1 MSKAWVTLSKID
13 CSKHVEKK
21 GNLSYL
27 SWSWAW
33 STLMDEFPSSTFE
46 MHADE
51 RLPDDSVMVS
61 CTVTVEGMPRTMWLP
76 VMDNKNNAIKSPDA
90 RKISDARMRCLVKC
104 IAMHGLGL
112 YIYAGEDLPIV
123 EPATITDEDFE
134 QLNSLLDQSGS
145 DKEKFCAAF
154 GIKAVKELPLGQL
167 AKATSMLMAKIKKLE
182 ADNA

>member
-21 GNLSYL
+21 GQLSYL

-33 STLMDEFPSSTFE
+33 STLMNEFPSSTFE
-46 MHADE
+46 IHSDE

-112 YIYAGEDLPIV
+112 YIYAGEDLP
-123 EPATITDEDFE
+123 ETDPPVMTDADFKA
-134 QLNSLLDQSGS
+134 LNDLLDESGA
-145 DKEKFCAAF
+145 DKEAFCKAF
-154 GIKAVKELPLGQL
+154 GIKSVKDLPLNQL
-167 AKATSMLMAKIKKLE
+167 AKATSMLHAKIKAKE
-182 ADNA
+182 SANA